1 MQKLMFAGEL
11 IDWTT
16 NMMILLTVVNFLA
29 TLGKN
34 VGQTPTN
41 ADECLV
47 IGERVFLGKEYEAR
61 EDLAPSSMGNH
72 DYVPSPQK
80 PFGSI
85 NRKQEFPDSKGQH
98 EMGTAF
104 IYIYIVIIIILLFLL
119 LSLFLL
125 LLLLLL
131 LLLF

>member
-1 MQKLMFAGEL
+1 MK
-11 IDWTT
+11 
-16 NMMILLTVVNFLA
+16 ILLTVVNFLA

-104 IYIYIVIIIILLFLL
+104 IYIYIYIYIVIIIILLFLL

-125 LLLLLL
+125 VLLLLLV
-131 LLLF
+131 LLFLN

>member
-1 MQKLMFAGEL
+1 M
-11 IDWTT
+11 
-16 NMMILLTVVNFLA
+16 
-29 TLGKN
+29 
-34 VGQTPTN
+34 
-41 ADECLV
+41 

-104 IYIYIVIIIILLFLL
+104 IYIYCYYYYFIIPIVIIIFIIIIITIIIVIILN
-119 LSLFLL
+119 
-125 LLLLLL
+125 
-131 LLLF
+131 